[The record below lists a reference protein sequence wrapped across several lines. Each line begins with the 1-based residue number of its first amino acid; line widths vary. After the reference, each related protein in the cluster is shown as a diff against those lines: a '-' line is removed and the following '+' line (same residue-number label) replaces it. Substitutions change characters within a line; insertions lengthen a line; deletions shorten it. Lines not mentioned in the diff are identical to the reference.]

1 MPEYARVCQSMPEYA
16 RVCQSMP
23 EYARVCQ
30 SMSEYAR
37 VCKSMQEYARV
48 CPSMLFLTFFFFLL
62 ILCSPTTTLSGKKG
76 KVDHELTFNQ
86 EVNGRERWIPIY
98 IHNITKTGN
107 LLARN
112 HIFSRHSTL
121 GKIFSKQLL
130 DFSSDFTRWWRGQS
144 YNRRLLLAPS
154 STVKILFFT
163 ENTMFCTSIKDLVRK
178 SMVEL
183 FCAGTKSKLDTFC
196 LHQNKAKCQH
206 EKACIWLLLKAI
218 SFVKCEWWIYSQ
230 LVRLIFLEGRKKNMN
245 TS

>member
-1 MPEYARVCQSMPEYA
+1 MTEYDRVCQSMQEYDRVCQSMQECARVCQSVPECA
-16 RVCQSMP
+16 RI
-23 EYARVCQ
+23 
-30 SMSEYAR
+30 
-37 VCKSMQEYARV
+37 CKSMQEYARV

-130 DFSSDFTRWWRGQS
+130 DFSSDFTR
-144 YNRRLLLAPS
+144 
-154 STVKILFFT
+154 
-163 ENTMFCTSIKDLVRK
+163 
-178 SMVEL
+178 
-183 FCAGTKSKLDTFC
+183 
-196 LHQNKAKCQH
+196 
-206 EKACIWLLLKAI
+206 
-218 SFVKCEWWIYSQ
+218 
-230 LVRLIFLEGRKKNMN
+230 
-245 TS
+245 

>member
-23 EYARVCQ
+23 EYARIRQ
-30 SMSEYAR
+30 SMPEYARVRQIRQSTQEYAR

-130 DFSSDFTRWWRGQS
+130 DFSSDFTR
-144 YNRRLLLAPS
+144 
-154 STVKILFFT
+154 
-163 ENTMFCTSIKDLVRK
+163 
-178 SMVEL
+178 
-183 FCAGTKSKLDTFC
+183 
-196 LHQNKAKCQH
+196 
-206 EKACIWLLLKAI
+206 
-218 SFVKCEWWIYSQ
+218 
-230 LVRLIFLEGRKKNMN
+230 
-245 TS
+245 